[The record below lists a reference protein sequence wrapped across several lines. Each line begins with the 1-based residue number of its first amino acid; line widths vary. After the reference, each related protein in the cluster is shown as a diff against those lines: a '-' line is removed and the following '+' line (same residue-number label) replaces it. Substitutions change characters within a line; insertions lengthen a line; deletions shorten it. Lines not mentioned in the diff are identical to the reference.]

1 MNIISIVINII
12 GSIWEVL
19 SFLYSNFSFPLLSL
33 VIIII
38 YRKEISSILNRINT
52 IKYSG
57 NAGEVSLILNNIKK
71 LEDEMKGSINN
82 QIRKYGKDV
91 LETGQFG
98 SGSKNDD
105 NFYFDLIHL
114 PYKTGL
120 VLAEKGPFKT
130 IENLYKAYN
139 FFIQKYTIV
148 DDRNSK
154 IVKDIYDNTVDLM
167 NKGGYLLDE
176 NFVYEYRR
184 YIEITLRGLEIANK
198 K

>member
-1 MNIISIVINII
+1 MVINII

-38 YRKEISSILNRINT
+38 YRKEISSMLNRINT

-57 NAGEVSLILNNIKK
+57 NAGEVCLILNNIKR
-71 LEDEMKGSINN
+71 LEDEMEDSINN
-82 QIRKYGKDV
+82 QVRKYGDEVKK
-91 LETGQFG
+91 TGQFG

-105 NFYFDLIHL
+105 NFYFDLIHS
-114 PYKTGL
+114 PHKTGL
-120 VLAEKGPFKT
+120 VLAEKGPYKT
-130 IENLYKAYN
+130 IENLYEAYN

-154 IVKDIYDNTVDLM
+154 IVKDIYDNTVDLK
-167 NKGGYLLDE
+167 NQGGYLLDE

-184 YIEITLRGLEIANK
+184 YIEITLRGLEMANK